1 MAMIGDHE
9 ETIVVQPKEEPLPS
23 NTPMPAIAPAAPAP
37 ASTPV
42 EAPELVP
49 A

>member
-1 MAMIGDHE
+1 MAMIGYPE

-23 NTPMPAIAPAAPAP
+23 NTPLPAIAPSAP
-37 ASTPV
+37 TK
-42 EAPELVP
+42 APELVP